1 MVGEI
6 RSIRP
11 GLRDPAVA
19 LLSDPPPLRGST
31 IPSLQV
37 TDCPNDNINVINFSV
52 ETEQIKEARA
62 LLSLSFTRI
71 GRGGEVSLLVTD
83 R

>member
-1 MVGEI
+1 MCG
-6 RSIRP
+6 R
-11 GLRDPAVA
+11 ANQ
-19 LLSDPPPLRGST
+19 
-31 IPSLQV
+31 SLQV

-52 ETEQIKEARA
+52 ETEQIKEAPA

>member
-1 MVGEI
+1 M
-6 RSIRP
+6 
-11 GLRDPAVA
+11 
-19 LLSDPPPLRGST
+19 
-31 IPSLQV
+31 

-71 GRGGEVSLLVTD
+71 DRRGEVSLLVTD